1 MTFLEPYLLY
11 NQQGNDYILIEP
23 FDYLNGSY
31 PVDNNG
37 KINFPNEKK
46 SLSNINL
53 HGLTVEDYIKRHN
66 DNEYKRILDDER
78 TIRMDIKQDGE
89 SPKYQQ
95 QLDYI
100 IKVKSVFKYWYRS
113 EHYDLPERS
122 IIPKQTK
129 QDEFL
134 ETFDELFANPNTT
147 EQEVRGRLYNKDIY
161 PNPPALMAY
170 VRDKRNL
177 TTVQIKRHPA
187 FHFLG
192 SRGRPRKN

>member
-11 NQQGNDYILIEP
+11 NQQENDYILVEP

-31 PVDNNG
+31 PIDDNG
-37 KINFPNEKK
+37 KINSPNEKK
-46 SLSNINL
+46 SLSDINL

-78 TIRMDIKQDGE
+78 TIRVDIKEDAE

-113 EHYDLPERS
+113 EHYELPFLS
-122 IIPKQTK
+122 IAPRQTK

-134 ETFDELFANPNTT
+134 ETFDELFTNPNTT
-147 EQEVRGRLYNKDIY
+147 EHEVRERLYNKDIY
-161 PNPPALMAY
+161 PNPSALMAY
-170 VRDKRNL
+170 VRDERNL
-177 TTVQIKRHPA
+177 TFEQIQQHPA
-187 FHFLG
+187 FSFTGHQ
-192 SRGRPRKN
+192 GRSSN